1 MPPTVSTIR
10 RIQLLQSEIAELR
23 RQNVLLRGALAD
35 IVTMAD
41 IARCRAYALKTL
53 TDLPAPR
60 SPPPPPPASR
70 PAPRPAAVNPPADD
84 DAIGDGDVG
93 AAGRSSGG

>member
-10 RIQLLQSEIAELR
+10 RIQMLQAEIAELR

-35 IVTMAD
+35 VVTMAD

-60 SPPPPPPASR
+60 SPPPP
-70 PAPRPAAVNPPADD
+70 APRPAAAPDSSGDGAT